1 MIAARS
7 QFSFTPTR
15 AEGLARLQA
24 FVPRAGWRYAS
35 HRNADPGPE
44 RRGDT
49 SVLSPYVRRRMVD
62 EREIVAAVLEAEGPK
77 RAEKFIQEVCWRTY
91 WKGWLEARPEVW
103 TRFLEERDNARDGL
117 ASGAA
122 TALAQAEG
130 GTTGIEGF
138 DDWARELVETGW
150 LHNHARMW
158 FSSIWIFTLRLPW
171 QLGADFFLRHLVDAD
186 PASNTLSW
194 RWTAGL
200 QTKGKT
206 YLATAQNIARYTE
219 GRFAPKGL
227 ATRAEALHEEAV
239 ARVRPLAEAPDV
251 PEGEALLLVT
261 DEDLTPDW
269 LRRAFASAIVAGGVE
284 VGQSCERGAPAAA
297 FARGALDDASAR
309 SAEAGAEVK
318 QVESLAPGPIVA
330 AAEAAGTRLV
340 VTPHAP
346 VGLTASR
353 LDALAGELAASGITL
368 LRPRRGWD
376 AAFWPHAT
384 RGYSQLRN
392 AIPAALAAQRLP
404 A

>member
-1 MIAARS
+1 MNQPPS
-7 QFSFTPTR
+7 QLDFPPTR
-15 AEGLARLQA
+15 AEALARLQA
-24 FVPRAGWRYAS
+24 FLPRAGWRYAS

-103 TRFLEERDNARDGL
+103 TRFLEERDHARDDLG
-117 ASGAA
+117 SGAA
-122 TALAQAEG
+122 KALAQAEAG
-130 GTTGIEGF
+130 ATGIEGF

-150 LHNHARMW
+150 MHNHARMW
-158 FSSIWIFTLRLPW
+158 FSSIWIFTLGLPW
-171 QLGADFFLRHLVDAD
+171 QLGADFFLRHLVDGD

-219 GRFAPKGL
+219 GRFEPKGL
-227 ATRAEALHEEAV
+227 ATRAEALQEEAV
-239 ARVRPLAEAPDV
+239 ARVHPLAEAPAV

-269 LRRAFASAIVAGGVE
+269 LGRGFSRAIVAGGVD
-284 VGQSCERGAPAAA
+284 VGQAGERGGPAST
-297 FARGALDDASAR
+297 FARGALDDAAAR
-309 SAEAGAEVK
+309 LRGKGMEVARLDD
-318 QVESLAPGPIVA
+318 LASGPIAA
-330 AAEAAGTRLV
+330 AAEAAGTRIV
-340 VTPHAP
+340 VTPRAP
-346 VGLTASR
+346 VGFTATALER
-353 LDALAGELAASGITL
+353 LAGDLAAAGLTL
-368 LRPRRGWD
+368 VRPRRGWD
-376 AAFWPHAT
+376 DAFWPHAKK
-384 RGYSQLRN
+384 GYFQLRN
-392 AIPAALAAQRLP
+392 AIPEALAAEGL
-404 A
+404 AV